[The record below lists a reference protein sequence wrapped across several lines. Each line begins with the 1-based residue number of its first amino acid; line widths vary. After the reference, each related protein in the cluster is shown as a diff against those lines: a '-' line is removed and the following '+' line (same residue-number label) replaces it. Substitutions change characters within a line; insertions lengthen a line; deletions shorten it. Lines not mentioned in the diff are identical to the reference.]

1 MIRIS
6 NSVII
11 RNFNFD
17 AFFFL
22 RYFRTVLKIFIPLSL
37 TIISIL
43 TSLNFFNE
51 KDRAS
56 GI

>member
-1 MIRIS
+1 MIRTP

-22 RYFRTVLKIFIPLSL
+22 RYFRIFLKIFVPLSL
-37 TIISIL
+37 IIIFIL
-43 TSLNFFNE
+43 ILLNLFN
-51 KDRAS
+51 KKNS
-56 GI
+56 VNNI